1 MNWMDKLERKIGR
14 YAIPRIYRYFVAA
27 IIIGYLM
34 VLAGRISPI
43 FSLLLSWFHFSPYDI
58 LHGQIWRLVTWVFVP
73 NNGLDIFAIIFLM
86 CVLMWGSSIE
96 MMLGTFRTNVFL
108 IGGVLLS
115 DIGGLLIYA
124 ISYAVRGSGIPVYL
138 TTYYLMITM
147 LMALAICMPEGEVR
161 LWFVLPIKMKWML
174 VLELVYLFYEIF
186 QTFADAKVQLEDSA
200 SALMKTTVC
209 ESQIVFALLNMALF
223 FFFAKRRVSHK
234 QKKRQKEFKQQ
245 FGNPRPGSGITK
257 HKCAIC
263 GRTELDD
270 PSLTFRYCSKCVGNK
285 EYCQEHLFTHTH
297 ITSL

>member
-34 VLAGRISPI
+34 ALVGSVVPI
-43 FSLLLSWFHFSPYDI
+43 FNLLLSWFQFSPYDI

-73 NNGLDIFAIIFLM
+73 YSGLDIFAIIFLM

-108 IGGVLLS
+108 IGGVLLN

-124 ISYAVRGSGIPVYL
+124 ISYAVLGMGIPVQL
-138 TTYYLMITM
+138 TTYYLMLTM

-186 QTFADAKVQLEDSA
+186 HVFSGVKVELGSA
-200 SALMKTTVC
+200 TALMVTIVYA
-209 ESQIVFALLNMALF
+209 SQIVFALLNMALF

-245 FGNPRPGSGITK
+245 FSNPRPGSGITK

-297 ITSL
+297 ITSM

>member
-34 VLAGRISPI
+34 LLAGRISPI
-43 FSLLLSWFHFSPYDI
+43 FSLLLSWFQFSPYDI
-58 LHGQIWRLVTWVFVP
+58 LHGQIWRLVTWIFIP
-73 NNGLDIFAIIFLM
+73 SNGLDVFAIIFLL

-124 ISYAVRGSGIPVYL
+124 ISYAVLGKGIPVQL

-174 VLELVYLFYEIF
+174 VIELVYLFYEVYLIF
-186 QTFADAKVQLEDSA
+186 ANVKAQLGNA
-200 SALMKTTVC
+200 TALMVTITYA
-209 ESQIVFALLNMALF
+209 SQIVLALLNMALF
-223 FFFAKRRVSHK
+223 FFFAKRHVSHK

-297 ITSL
+297 ITSM